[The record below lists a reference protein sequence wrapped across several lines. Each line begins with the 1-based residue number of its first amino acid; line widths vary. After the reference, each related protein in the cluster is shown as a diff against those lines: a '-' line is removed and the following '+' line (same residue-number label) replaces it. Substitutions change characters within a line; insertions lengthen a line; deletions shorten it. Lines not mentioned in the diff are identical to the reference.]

1 METPW
6 LPRKQRS
13 TFKLLSKKWP
23 FFTYEHVIVTNEFK
37 FEEIVRNGMLIPL

>member
-23 FFTYEHVIVTNEFK
+23 FFTDVIVTNEFK